1 MDRMTIK
8 SRIYIGFTVLI
19 AMSVM
24 MFGVVSW
31 FTGDYLLS
39 GTRQIKYNSSLARK
53 LEEVRN
59 LSASKMILI
68 QRGMIEKTDQSAEV
82 DKKDAAIAEKC
93 GEITSELDTYGAAAV
108 KEIQDS
114 KALITQILENEKQVT
129 QIYKEKITPHI
140 SEQALRDLQNQALA
154 FLKNIASV
162 QEAVLAL
169 QSQQVTALSEAITAL
184 SEALSQN
191 AGQAGE
197 IYDAY
202 TQHQLETEAELK
214 GLLEALS
221 DSCKAYNRLS
231 LEAVNDLTAL
241 LKEAVDRL
249 NTSVVLPSP
258 EAEPESDDAV
268 TPTPAPTPT
277 PEPIL
282 VPSYDLSSAYVEV
295 SGSLEGL
302 SKAREELNATL
313 TELNDTLLSL
323 KNSASQLNTLAISE
337 VLKKL
342 NYADSAYIQ
351 LEKAAIAVMSGVIS
365 QDQTSLSKAAAF
377 LDAAETSAMSVGGE
391 VDTVS
396 LRRDIQSLSD
406 AMTRISADTRLE
418 GFRQIN
424 ETSTA
429 LAASFDAFKSKVQA
443 SFDENISA
451 SQGVKSFIL
460 PAVAVLAVVSILIG
474 ILMAWVI
481 SSSIVKP
488 IRQMTGLLQKAESG
502 DIKARIP
509 SEVSTEFVPMAN
521 SMNRVLD
528 TREQL
533 LSEAVAVSESI
544 ALLKNEL
551 AGSFMRNRELL
562 RDMAGGMQSLLKSFP
577 KKKVVLPDN
586 AIEATSVVVDTAAT
600 HEAIEVTEKSRQTA
614 QEAKDVILKASETVK
629 DIANQI
635 EMLEGSSEKIEEITN
650 TITQIAKRTNLL
662 ALNAAIEAAKAGE
675 QGRGFAV
682 LADEIRKLADASGSA
697 AKEIKKQLSEIQDR
711 IQWTVQNMDQ
721 GVSGVEEG
729 VSRVD
734 YVHRSIE
741 DITERVRLVVG
752 ALDDYATKSNKQ
764 LVANQK
770 LMETISDLSNSTS
783 SLYESGQ
790 NIDQKLKN
798 TSMTITDME
807 KIEGML
813 NQTHQRLSGILGKY
827 KG

>member
-1 MDRMTIK
+1 MDKMTIK

-53 LEEVRN
+53 LEEVRS
-59 LSASKMILI
+59 LSSSKMILI
-68 QRGMIEKTDQSAEV
+68 QAGMVEKTDQSAEV

-93 GEITSELDTYGAAAV
+93 GEITSELDTYGAAAS
-108 KEIQDS
+108 KEVQDS
-114 KALITQILENEKQVT
+114 KTIIAQILEKEKQAT
-129 QIYKEKITPHI
+129 QIYKDKIVPHI
-140 SEQALRDLQNQALA
+140 TGQAQSDLQNQALA
-154 FLKNIASV
+154 FLKDMASAR
-162 QEAVLAL
+162 EAVFAL
-169 QSQQVTALSEAITAL
+169 QSLQGTTLSEAITAL
-184 SEALSQN
+184 SDTLSN
-191 AGQAGE
+191 NVVKAGE

-202 TQHQLETEAELK
+202 TQLQLDEEAELR
-214 GLLEALS
+214 GLLEDLS
-221 DSCKAYNRLS
+221 ASCKEYNKLS
-231 LEAVNDLTAL
+231 NEAVQDLTVL
-241 LKEAVDRL
+241 LNKAVERL
-249 NTSVVLPSP
+249 NTPVVNPSP
-258 EAEPESDDAV
+258 EAQPDSAESA

-282 VPSYDLSSAYVEV
+282 VPSYDLSAAYAEV
-295 SGSLEGL
+295 SGNLEGL
-302 SKAREELNATL
+302 SKAREELVATL
-313 TELNDTLLSL
+313 TELNNKLLTL
-323 KNSASQLNTLAISE
+323 KNNANQLNTLAIYDAYGRLS
-337 VLKKL
+337 
-342 NYADSAYIQ
+342 YADSAYMQ
-351 LEKAAIAVMSGVIS
+351 LEKAALAVMTGVIS
-365 QDQTSLSKAAAF
+365 QDQASLNSAAAL
-377 LDAAETSAMSVGGE
+377 LDGAESSVAGAGGE
-391 VDTVS
+391 IDTAS
-396 LRRDIQSLSD
+396 LHRSIQGLSD
-406 AMTRISADTRLE
+406 AITRINADTRLE
-418 GFRQIN
+418 GLKQIN
-424 ETSTA
+424 ETSTS
-429 LAASFDAFKSKVQA
+429 LTASFDAFKSKVQA
-443 SFDENISA
+443 SFDENLTA

-460 PAVAVLAVVSILIG
+460 PAVAILAVVSILIG

-509 SEVSTEFVPMAN
+509 SGVSSEFVPMAN
-521 SMNRVLD
+521 SMNKVLD

-533 LSEAVAVSESI
+533 LNETVAVSESI

-562 RDMAGGMQSLLKSFP
+562 REMAGGMQSLLKSFP
-577 KKKVVLPDN
+577 RKKIVLPDGVV
-586 AIEATSVVVDTAAT
+586 EESVALDVAAT
-600 HEAIEVTEKSRQTA
+600 HEAIEVTEKSKQTA
-614 QEAKDVILKASETVK
+614 QEARDVILKASETVK

-697 AKEIKKQLSEIQDR
+697 AKEIKKQLNEIQDR

-752 ALDDYATKSNKQ
+752 ALDDYANKSNKQ
-764 LVANQK
+764 LAANQM

-783 SLYESGQ
+783 NLYESGQ

-827 KG
+827 KGK